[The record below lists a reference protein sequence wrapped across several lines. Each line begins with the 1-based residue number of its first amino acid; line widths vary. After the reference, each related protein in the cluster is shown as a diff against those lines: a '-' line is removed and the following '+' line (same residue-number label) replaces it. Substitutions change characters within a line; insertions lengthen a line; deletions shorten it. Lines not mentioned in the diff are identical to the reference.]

1 MPPSYVKNKAI
12 NQMEIE
18 DRASSR
24 DQQDL
29 SPHTLPG
36 HLVLPDWDT
45 GIKMIRYFSCPLF
58 LLKCEL
64 KKVVLSRE
72 LVTSDRSVVVVMTYH
87 VQPQC

>member
-29 SPHTLPG
+29 TVPG
-36 HLVLPDWDT
+36 HLVLPDCDT